1 MTLPPEAA
9 KGAAPALEPR
19 KSLLAGYM
27 PETLNAFSS
36 SRILVCAALLG
47 SLLLSSSAF
56 AQVQP
61 GMQPP
66 PPPGPPPQGAPPP
79 PAVNPVCP
87 RLEGQLATIDRG
99 GSGDPQRDDQIRRYQ
114 DAQTQQ
120 QAELDR
126 VTMQA
131 KRMGCES
138 SGFFSIFTAQS
149 SQCGPVNT
157 RIQQMR
163 ANLDQITSNLE
174 RLRGGSGFGGPDRD
188 NQRRSVLLALAQN
201 NCGPQYANAA
211 AAAGPGPGG
220 FLNNLFGGGNNNPGG
235 VPPGVDP
242 TTISGTYRTVCVRTC
257 DGGYFPIE
265 FSTTPARFADDER
278 QCKAQCPATEA
289 ELYAYQNPGQDINQA
304 VSINGQPYTALPN
317 AFKFRTEFNP
327 SCACKAPGQSWRDAL
342 QSIDD
347 KADAA
352 QQGDII
358 VTEESAK
365 KMQERAQKQPVKG
378 KKGAPPAQASS
389 APASDAATPTAD
401 ASTSGAN
408 KPIRTVGP
416 KFLQDNS
423 APSVPR

>member
-1 MTLPPEAA
+1 M
-9 KGAAPALEPR
+9 
-19 KSLLAGYM
+19 LA
-27 PETLNAFSS
+27 AFSKKM
-36 SRILVCAALLG
+36 LAALLG
-47 SLLLSSSAF
+47 SLLLSTSAF

-66 PPPGPPPQGAPPP
+66 PPPPPGPPPQAGAPS
-79 PAVNPVCP
+79 AVNPICP

-99 GSGDPQRDDQIRRYQ
+99 GTGDPQKDDQIRRYQ

-126 VTMQA
+126 VTSQA
-131 KRMGCES
+131 KRMGCDS
-138 SGFFSIFTAQS
+138 SGFFSIFSGQS

-174 RLRGGSGFGGPDRD
+174 RLRTGGFGGPDRD
-188 NQRRSVLLALAQN
+188 SQRRSVLTALAQN

-211 AAAGPGPGG
+211 AAPGPGG
-220 FLNNLFGGGNNNPGG
+220 FLNNLFGGGNNNPNGQ
-235 VPPGVDP
+235 PGVDP
-242 TTISGTYRTVCVRTC
+242 NTMSGTYRTVCVRTC
-257 DGGYFPIE
+257 DGGYFPVS
-265 FSTTPARFADDER
+265 FATSPARFGDDER
-278 QCKAQCPATEA
+278 QCKALCPATEA

-304 VSINGQPYTALPN
+304 VSISGAPYTALPN

-327 SCACKAPGQSWRDAL
+327 SCACKAPGQSWSEAL
-342 QSIDD
+342 KSIDD
-347 KADAA
+347 KAEAA

-365 KMQERAQKQPVKG
+365 KMQQRGQQQPAKG
-378 KKGAPPAQASS
+378 KKGAAPAQASAPDSTAAAAPDTTTS
-389 APASDAATPTAD
+389 AS
-401 ASTSGAN
+401 SN
-408 KPIRTVGP
+408 KQIRTVGP

-423 APSVPR
+423 APSVPH